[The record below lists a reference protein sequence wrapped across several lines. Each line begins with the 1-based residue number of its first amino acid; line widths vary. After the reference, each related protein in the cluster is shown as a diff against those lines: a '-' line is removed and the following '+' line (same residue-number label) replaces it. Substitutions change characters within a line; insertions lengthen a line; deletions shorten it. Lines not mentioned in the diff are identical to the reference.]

1 MHHYNLHS
9 LWLLHIVTPHQV
21 LHLQAFPLILGRLV
35 LGLQETR
42 FDICENNNFII
53 ILTNRETNTET
64 DRKKHRQMNRQTDKD
79 KTTAHNLDLINF

>member
-42 FDICENNNFII
+42 FDICENNITFSQRSKEEHCK
-53 ILTNRETNTET
+53 TNIHCIVQA
-64 DRKKHRQMNRQTDKD
+64 D
-79 KTTAHNLDLINF
+79 

>member
-42 FDICENNNFII
+42 FDICENNITFSQRSKED
-53 ILTNRETNTET
+53 LT
-64 DRKKHRQMNRQTDKD
+64 
-79 KTTAHNLDLINF
+79 L